1 MVLNH
6 KIKTLL
12 GLVAI
17 ITMATN
23 CSNEVMEGT
32 PKDGIIRL
40 SLTSEPAIMVDV
52 ETRATQTAD
61 PKDYTIK
68 LSRET
73 DPLDISRPIIRP
85 AGEYTIT
92 ATSKTGVNN
101 APYYEGSTTFTL
113 NAGEEKEVNIDLGA
127 PKNAQINVSF
137 DPSFTQLYEN
147 YNVTFS
153 DGTHTTSPLTTG
165 IAYFMP
171 GTIQY
176 TIKGTAIAGS
186 YVQEIPTNGIT
197 GNLTIEA
204 GKAYPLTIKVSPIN
218 GIIIPLGENEW
229 NGEFNAKQVGF

>member
-23 CSNEVMEGT
+23 CSNEVMEET

-113 NAGEEKEVNIDLGA
+113 NAGEEKDVNIDLGA

-137 DPSFTQLYEN
+137 DDSFTQLYEN

-153 DGTHTTSPLTTG
+153 DGTHTTSPLITDGT
-165 IAYFMP
+165 AYFMP
-171 GTIQY
+171 STISYTIQ
-176 TIKGTAIAGS
+176 GTAKKNS
-186 YVQEIPTNGIT
+186 HVQEIPTNGIT
-197 GNLTIEA
+197 GNLTLEA
-204 GKAYPLTIKVSPIN
+204 GKVYPLTIKANPIS
-218 GIIIPLGENEW
+218 GYVRIDFGTEDH
-229 NGEFNAKQVGF
+229 FDSFD